1 MGTSDSLDPACLR
14 RASVID
20 PNTGYPYGE
29 EGDYDAGYTR
39 IGYDKDAG
47 STSSFMSERRL
58 RVTNQLWRFDLP
70 GEEDAWTVG
79 RPDVSDRPESAQNA
93 EDDVINRVNDGNITI
108 AVHLEF
114 EKASS
119 MVHSHLLGESMEL
132 PSCADTPDW
141 VNGYTAV
148 TGYMY
153 GCATYTSEWCN
164 VAKYGSVQQ

>member
-1 MGTSDSLDPACLR
+1 
-14 RASVID
+14 VID
-20 PNTGYPYGE
+20 PNTGYPYDE
-29 EGDYDAGYTR
+29 EGTYDAGYT
-39 IGYDKDAG
+39 
-47 STSSFMSERRL
+47 SSFMSDRRL

-70 GEEDAWTVG
+70 GAEDAWTVG

-93 EDDVINRVNDGNITI
+93 EDDFRNLVSDGNITI
-108 AVHLEF
+108 AVDLEF
-114 EKASS
+114 AKASS

-148 TGYMY
+148 TGY
-153 GCATYTSEWCN
+153 GCAAYTSEWCN